1 MKLRILL
8 VLFIAVIFSFNSCEK
23 DEDGNIIFPSM
34 TATVD
39 GTAKNFIFRSTSK
52 VGITDGLDGIVII
65 ATTGAEQKDG
75 EYLTMLIR
83 GAKLGEYNLDIA
95 LSSSAK
101 FQCEAIYRPGGDG
114 DSTIYKGKTGTIT
127 ITKMDEKYIS
137 GTFDF
142 SMVNSVLDTETKT
155 VSNGKFENLRYFS
168 ASLQDI
174 ADVAFD
180 LAE

>member
-1 MKLRILL
+1 MKKFIFLAVLAST
-8 VLFIAVIFSFNSCEK
+8 VLFGCKKV
-23 DEDGNIIFPSM
+23 PTM

-52 VGITDGLDGIVII
+52 VGITDGLDGMVII
-65 ATTGAEQKDG
+65 ATTGADQKDG

-83 GAKLGEYNLDIA
+83 GADLGEYSLDA
-95 LSSSAK
+95 TLSTSAK

-127 ITKMDEKYIS
+127 ITKMDGKYIS
-137 GTFDF
+137 GTFNF
-142 SMVNSVLDTETKT
+142 SMWNSVLYDNDVKT
-155 VSNGKFENLRYFS
+155 VTNGKFENLRYFS

-174 ADVAFD
+174 ADTAFD